1 MADFTGMNEILDAW
15 ITPGTAPARACCEA
29 KLATPEYKVD
39 VIVVASR
46 KWNYCGFISL
56 FNHRKNGGDSL

>member
-15 ITPGTAPARACCEA
+15 ITPVTAPARACCEA

-46 KWNYCGFISL
+46 K
-56 FNHRKNGGDSL
+56 